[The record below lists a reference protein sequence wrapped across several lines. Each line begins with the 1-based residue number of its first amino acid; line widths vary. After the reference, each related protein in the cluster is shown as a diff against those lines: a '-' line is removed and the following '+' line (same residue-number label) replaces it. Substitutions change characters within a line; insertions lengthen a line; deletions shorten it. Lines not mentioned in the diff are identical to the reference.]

1 MNTTPYYCYRTLLV
15 ILFLLFSINVFSQTQ
30 FQSQTKTYIG
40 INPENIDS
48 SIDPN
53 VNFYDYSN
61 GSWLRNNPVPPEYS
75 RWGSWNEIINKNQD
89 VLRKILEDASKN
101 ISASKGSNIQKL
113 GDLYF
118 LAMDTVTIEK
128 EGINPLKEYLDKID
142 GIGSKEDFQKVF
154 SYLKSFRTGGLFAF
168 FAGQDDKNSRNV
180 IFQLFQSGL
189 GMPDRDYYLKD
200 DDRSK
205 KLRSQYVDF
214 TVKIFE
220 LMGNDNFTA
229 MKYAQRIMDIETR
242 LAKASMSRVD
252 MREAEATYHLMTLE
266 ELKSLTPDFSWD
278 ILFKEIGLSD
288 KSKFDNGINVGQPEF
303 FKEVNRMLSDVSIED
318 WKTYLKWNLVR
329 NVSDKLSSDFADA
342 NFNFYSRVLRGTEK
356 KLPRWKQS
364 LEFVEGAIGEPLGQ
378 VFAAQRFT
386 PETKAKALEM
396 VANIKEAFRVRLLA
410 NEWMSDKT
418 KQEALKKLSSF
429 NVKIGYTDKWRDYSG
444 LEIDRTSLAE
454 NLIRASKYNM
464 KLNLDKIG
472 MPVEMSEWFML
483 PQTVNASYN
492 SSKNDITFPAGIM
505 QPPFYDP
512 EADDAI
518 NYGSI
523 GAVIGHEITH
533 GFDDQGRKYD
543 ADGNL
548 KDWWTEADAK
558 NFKERA
564 DRLVEQ
570 FNGYLVVDSLHVKG
584 ELTLGENI
592 ADLGGLLVAYDA
604 LQKTLEGKE
613 RPLIDGF
620 TPEQR
625 FFLGF
630 SQVWRVNTRPEA
642 LRLQVNTDPHSPGR
656 FRVIGTISNIPA
668 FMKAFNGKDGD
679 PMINDAAKRVVIW

>member
-1 MNTTPYYCYRTLLV
+1 MHKTSPKSYQLLPIV
-15 ILFLLFSINVFSQTQ
+15 IFYLLFSIVTFSQT
-30 FQSQTKTYIG
+30 QSQTKTYKG

-48 SIDPN
+48 SVDPN
-53 VNFYDYSN
+53 VDFYNYSN
-61 GSWLRNNPVPPEYS
+61 GNWLKNNPVPPEYS

-89 VLRKILEDASKN
+89 VLRKILEDASVN
-101 ISASKGSNIQKL
+101 RSASQGSNIQKL

-118 LAMDTVTIEK
+118 LSMDTVTIER
-128 EGINPLKEYLDKID
+128 EGINPLKEYLAKID

-154 SYLKSFRTGGLFAF
+154 SYLKSFRTGGLFSF
-168 FAGQDDKNSRNV
+168 FANQDDKNSQNV
-180 IFQLFQSGL
+180 ILQLFQSGL

-205 KLRSQYVDF
+205 KLRSQYGDF
-214 TVKIFE
+214 AVKIFE

-229 MKYAQRIMDIETR
+229 MKYAQKVMDIETR

-288 KSKFDNGINVGQPEF
+288 KSKFDNGINVAQPEF

-329 NVSDKLSSDFADA
+329 NAADKLSSGFADA
-342 NFNFYSRVLRGTEK
+342 TFNFYSKVLRGTEQK
-356 KLPRWKQS
+356 QPRWKQS
-364 LEFVEGAIGEPLGQ
+364 LEFVEGAIGEPLGE

-410 NEWMSDKT
+410 NVWMSDKT
-418 KQEALKKLSSF
+418 KQEALKKLSTF
-429 NVKIGYTDKWRDYSG
+429 NVKIGYTDKWRDYSR
-444 LEIDRTSLAE
+444 LDIDRTSFAE
-454 NLIRASKYNM
+454 NLIRATKYNM

-472 MPVEMSEWFML
+472 LPVETTEWFML

-548 KDWWTEADAK
+548 KDWWTEEDAK

-564 DRLVEQ
+564 DKLVEQ
-570 FNGYLVVDSLHVKG
+570 FNSYLVVDSLHVKG
-584 ELTLGENI
+584 DLTLGENI

-604 LQKTLEGKE
+604 LQKTLEGKV

-630 SQVWRVNTRPEA
+630 SQVWRGNSRPEA

-656 FRVIGTISNIPA
+656 FRVIGTIANIPA
-668 FMKAFNGKDGD
+668 FIKAFNGKEGD